1 MNPTAATVDHP
12 AGEGLIEINGEGFYA
27 IPNVNRIPPFLMSL
41 VSDGDRWMFIS
52 STGGL
57 TAGRGDAA
65 GAIFRYETDDRLHN
79 LAGFVGPTT
88 AIRIGDDEAGNVWTP
103 FRGRAGKRVQRNL
116 YKAVVGDSII
126 FEEINR
132 DLQLTFRYR
141 WASSSE
147 FGFVRTATLGN
158 DGDQPVR
165 ADLIDGLLDV
175 LPFGLDPSLYESK
188 NNLTNAYK
196 RSEVI
201 DPERL
206 LTVFSLEAGV
216 VDRPEPA
223 EVLRSTIAWSV
234 GLDRASVTLDAEAVS
249 RFEAGSPTAAVSLLK
264 GRPGAYLLSSTV
276 VLTPGTDATW
286 HIVADTARDQIEVA
300 ALQMH
305 LRSADDLPAAITG
318 SLRAANDSFVKIM
331 APADAL
337 QRTGDR
343 VATAHQFANVTYNS
357 MRGGAP
363 LAGYSINTDDF
374 TRFLFDR
381 NRKVVERHGDWLRS
395 LPEEVDRHALLEH
408 ISRSG
413 DRDLERLGHGY
424 LPFGFSRRHG
434 DPSRPWNAFS
444 IRTHDEAGRPIIYYE
459 GNWRDIFQNWEAMCM
474 SFPDYYPDVISVF
487 VNASTPDGFNPY
499 RITRGGIDWEAPDPY
514 DPWSNIGYWGDHQ
527 IVYLLRLLEAAD
539 RFLPGETGRLLG
551 ERRFS
556 YADVPYRIA
565 PYQHLVD
572 DPKETIRYDE
582 SAAARTAG
590 LVGQIGNDGK
600 LMHGKDGEVYHV
612 TFAEKLLVPALA
624 KLSNFVPGGGIW

>member
-1 MNPTAATVDHP
+1 LTEETPLMNPTAATVGHP
-12 AGEGLIEINGEGFYA
+12 AGEGLVEINGEGFYA
-27 IPNVNRIPPFLMSL
+27 IPNVDRIPPFLMSL

-88 AIRIGDDEAGNVWTP
+88 AIRIGDDEAGDVWTP

-165 ADLIDGLLDV
+165 AELIDGLLDV

-286 HIVADTARDQIEVA
+286 HIVADAARDQIEVA

-305 LRSADDLPAAITG
+305 LRSADDLPAAVTG

-363 LAGYSINTDDF
+363 LAGYRTNTDDF

-395 LPEEVDRHALLEH
+395 LPEEIDRHALLDSA
-408 ISRSG
+408 SRAATATPA
-413 DRDLERLGHGY
+413 DHGMH
-424 LPFGFSRRHG
+424 SR
-434 DPSRPWNAFS
+434 
-444 IRTHDEAGRPIIYYE
+444 
-459 GNWRDIFQNWEAMCM
+459 
-474 SFPDYYPDVISVF
+474 
-487 VNASTPDGFNPY
+487 
-499 RITRGGIDWEAPDPY
+499 
-514 DPWSNIGYWGDHQ
+514 
-527 IVYLLRLLEAAD
+527 
-539 RFLPGETGRLLG
+539 
-551 ERRFS
+551 
-556 YADVPYRIA
+556 
-565 PYQHLVD
+565 
-572 DPKETIRYDE
+572 
-582 SAAARTAG
+582 
-590 LVGQIGNDGK
+590 
-600 LMHGKDGEVYHV
+600 
-612 TFAEKLLVPALA
+612 
-624 KLSNFVPGGGIW
+624 